1 MGVTQGVCQQ
11 PTINVLSLTGGGY
24 RGLYSARVLQLLE
37 ERAGKP
43 IGQCFD
49 LVAGTSIGGIL
60 ALAVA
65 FEVPMKDVVAAFLSK
80 GSVIFRRNVFRAGLF
95 RNKYDSEPVADLLE
109 ALLPRGARLAD
120 AKHALI
126 IPALNLTLGRG
137 TPFKSRHNADWT
149 RDYRLSVRDVALAT
163 SAAPIYF
170 PIASFGKNLYADGGL
185 FANAPDLVAL
195 HEANT
200 YFSAKDEVVR
210 MLSIGTMSTTYV
222 EPMGIAKGRG
232 LLSWLRPTTFPLI
245 QTILAAQEQMALQIV
260 RHRLGSNHLRLDES
274 PSQSDQ
280 KKLGLNIAT
289 DWAQQRLLGA
299 AEDTFGRLREEE
311 IEPYLAHSPQ
321 KWIIAGGE

>member
-1 MGVTQGVCQQ
+1 MEVTQGLREQSS
-11 PTINVLSLTGGGY
+11 INVLALTGGGY

-37 ERAGKP
+37 ERAGRP

-65 FEVPMKDVVAAFLSK
+65 FEVPMKEVVAAFLSK
-80 GSVIFRRNVFRAGLF
+80 GSSIFRKNVFRAGLF

-109 ALLPRGARLAD
+109 SLLPSGVTLAD

-137 TPFKSRHNADWT
+137 TPFKSRHNAEWT
-149 RDYRLSVRDVALAT
+149 RDYKLSVRDVALAT

-170 PIASFGKNLYADGGL
+170 PVASFGENLYADGGL

-200 YFSAKDEVVR
+200 YFSAKDESVR

-222 EPMGIAKGRG
+222 EPVDIERRRG
-232 LLSWLRPTTFPLI
+232 LLSWLRPVSFPLI

-274 PSQSDQ
+274 PSQCDQ

-289 DWAQQRLLGA
+289 EYARKRLLGA
-299 AEDTFGRLREEE
+299 AEDTLGRLREEE
-311 IEPYLAHSPQ
+311 IEPYLAHSPR
-321 KWIIAGGE
+321 KWIIKGG